1 MNYQKKYLKY
11 KKKYVMLKQKLD
23 LENNMFGG
31 KVIEFDSKISDAN
44 HSFTI
49 NTFNNFDTAS
59 NIFSPL
65 SLNYALSILH
75 LGALNKTNNELI
87 NLLKYKYNFDD
98 LEYIKNI
105 FNDDSIKM
113 SNLFLIN
120 NNYKINEEYVDLV
133 RNLVKFISQNFENP
147 EIISNKVNNFIE
159 QKTNGLIKNV
169 INPSDIKKDMILI
182 LVNTIFFKS
191 KWLKPFKIN
200 DTKRGKFYGE
210 NKFVNFMHKKDY
222 YNYYENNSYQIV
234 EIPYKNENYVFGII
248 LPKPPVNNDN
258 VDYTI
263 NNVPILSTQEIDEL
277 INNLQLEK
285 VDLEIPKFTQK
296 KRIEFV
302 PILQKMGVS
311 QIFKQNAQLD
321 IISQEVYI
329 SRILHEAVIIVDENG
344 TKASATTVVM
354 GLATM
359 SMPVKENIKIFKA
372 DHPFIFYI
380 RHIPT
385 NMFLFY
391 GDFQG

>member
-11 KKKYVMLKQKLD
+11 KKKYITLKQKLD

-31 KVIEFDSKISDAN
+31 KVTEFDSKISNAN
-44 HSFTI
+44 HLFTI
-49 NTFNNFDTAS
+49 NTFNNFDKAS

-120 NNYKINEEYVDLV
+120 DKYKINEEYI
-133 RNLVKFISQNFENP
+133 NLVDKLAKFIFQNFKDP
-147 EIISNKVNNFIE
+147 ELISNKVNNFIE

-169 INPSDIKKDMILI
+169 INPSDINENMILI
-182 LVNTIFFKS
+182 LVNTIYFKS
-191 KWLKPFKIN
+191 KWLKPFKTN

-210 NKFVNFMHKKDY
+210 NKFVDYMHRKDL

-248 LPKPPVNNDN
+248 LPKLPINNDN

-263 NNVPILSTQEIDEL
+263 NNVPILSTQEVDEL

-302 PILQKMGVS
+302 PILQKMGLD

-321 IISQEVYI
+321 IISQQVFI

-344 TKASATTVVM
+344 TKASAVTIVT

-359 SMPVKENIKIFKA
+359 SAPIKENIKIFKA